1 MPPTSLPPLSFSSTH
16 FLHHPLTCTFGVGV
30 NIFNHD
36 AFFKLLL
43 SLISVL
49 HSARLEKLLS
59 FLGFDISVGASG
71 TSWKLLELI
80 PVIDDL
86 LAAGPAFLGVVKDGF
101 AGMVMTGGFVVLVVS
116 VLLPAAVSLALLH
129 ANKY

>member
-1 MPPTSLPPLSFSSTH
+1 M
-16 FLHHPLTCTFGVGV
+16 
-30 NIFNHD
+30 
-36 AFFKLLL
+36 
-43 SLISVL
+43 
-49 HSARLEKLLS
+49 
-59 FLGFDISVGASG
+59 GASC